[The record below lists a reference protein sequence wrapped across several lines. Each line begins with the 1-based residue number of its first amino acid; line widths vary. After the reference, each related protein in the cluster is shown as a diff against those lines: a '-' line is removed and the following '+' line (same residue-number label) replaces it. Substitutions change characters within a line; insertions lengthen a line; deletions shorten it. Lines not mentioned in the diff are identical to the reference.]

1 MAPASPIPIESDR
14 LVIPNENSLFSNG
27 TWKQTSQSDKI
38 LSTDIQIIQHTLYET
53 EQHGPAICCSISLS
67 KAAHR

>member
-27 TWKQTSQSDKI
+27 TWKQISQSDKI
-38 LSTDIQIIQHTLYET
+38 LSSDIQIIQHT
-53 EQHGPAICCSISLS
+53 
-67 KAAHR
+67 